1 MVVASGRC
9 KEVLQTTKKQWI
21 RHALLGFLN
30 PFLYYL
36 MLFKAYD
43 LLPAQQAQPINL
55 TWVLVLAVL
64 SVPLLGQRMKAGDF
78 LGLLIGYFGV
88 LFISTNGDILSME
101 FTSVTGVAL
110 ALGSSV
116 VWALYWIYNTGDKR
130 HPIVCLF
137 QNFLCA
143 VPLMLTYSMI
153 VFGFHMPE
161 FKGIIGALYI
171 GTFEMSIGF
180 VLWLSALK
188 LSENTAKVGSLVF
201 FTPCISLI
209 FIHYFVG
216 ERIETATGIGLIFI
230 VTGVLVSK
238 KPYATHKGR
247 G

>member
-1 MVVASGRC
+1 
-9 KEVLQTTKKQWI
+9 
-21 RHALLGFLN
+21 
-30 PFLYYL
+30 
-36 MLFKAYD
+36 
-43 LLPAQQAQPINL
+43 
-55 TWVLVLAVL
+55 
-64 SVPLLGQRMKAGDF
+64 
-78 LGLLIGYFGV
+78 
-88 LFISTNGDILSME
+88 
-101 FTSVTGVAL
+101 
-110 ALGSSV
+110 
-116 VWALYWIYNTGDKR
+116 
-130 HPIVCLF
+130 
-137 QNFLCA
+137 
-143 VPLMLTYSMI
+143 MI